1 MRRTAADMRLRS
13 ATIRLAYENPELRP
27 FLLPLLQRHAQ
38 DLHQEEMDMMAGRRW
53 DGDTAK
59 PDSYPYESHKKKNLG
74 PAGKNNSADRREYNQ
89 EYRDKVCDKGSHP
102 TDCGRVNDKR
112 K

>member
-1 MRRTAADMRLRS
+1 MSSNLRR
-13 ATIRLAYENPELRP
+13 ATIRLAYQRPELRP
-27 FLLPLLQRHAQ
+27 HLLPLLARTAAE
-38 DLHQEEMDMMAGRRW
+38 DEDEAMNMLAGRRW

-74 PAGKNNSADRREYNQ
+74 PAGKNKSYQRAEYNQ

-102 TDCGRVNDKR
+102 TDCGKSEDKR

>member
-1 MRRTAADMRLRS
+1 MSNPLRS
-13 ATIRLAYENPELRP
+13 ATIRLAYQRPELRP
-27 FLLPLLQRHAQ
+27 HLLPLLARTAS
-38 DLHQEEMDMMAGRRW
+38 DDEMAEAMGMIAGRRW

-59 PDSYPYESHKKKNLG
+59 PDSYPYETHKKKNLG

-102 TDCGRVNDKR
+102 TDCGNNKDKR